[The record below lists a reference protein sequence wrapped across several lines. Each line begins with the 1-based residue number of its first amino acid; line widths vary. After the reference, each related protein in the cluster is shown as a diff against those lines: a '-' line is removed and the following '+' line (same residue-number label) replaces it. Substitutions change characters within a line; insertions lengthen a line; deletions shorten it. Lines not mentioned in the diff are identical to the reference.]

1 MPRLTAEQLA
11 NIGRNISHHGDMEI
25 PMRPATLEALVA
37 DATGQFREIMDPAPM
52 RYVDAFVLNALL
64 DKAQANLKAEQAQP
78 RQRFEAQDWTRL
90 DPAFLPL
97 GGSDPA
103 DGFHVIVKASSK
115 RPMTPDEL
123 AQRAGPGKV
132 PMKSGTIISV
142 EWPVALVL
150 ATVKNADKL
159 AARIAQ
165 LMTED
170 TKGV

>member
-52 RYVDAFVLNALL
+52 RHVDAFVLNALL
-64 DKAQANLKAEQAQP
+64 DAAQANLKAEQAQP
-78 RQRFEAQDWTRL
+78 RQVYEVEDWTAL
-90 DPAFLPL
+90 PPAFLPL

-103 DGFHVIVKASSK
+103 DGFHVIMKASSE
-115 RPMTPDEL
+115 RPMTAAEVARD
-123 AQRAGPGKV
+123 GPRGATA
-132 PMKSGTIISV
+132 GTIISV
-142 EWPVALVL
+142 GFPVAVVL
-150 ATVKNADKL
+150 ATVKNRGQL
-159 AARIAQ
+159 AARIAH

-170 TKGV
+170 TKGA